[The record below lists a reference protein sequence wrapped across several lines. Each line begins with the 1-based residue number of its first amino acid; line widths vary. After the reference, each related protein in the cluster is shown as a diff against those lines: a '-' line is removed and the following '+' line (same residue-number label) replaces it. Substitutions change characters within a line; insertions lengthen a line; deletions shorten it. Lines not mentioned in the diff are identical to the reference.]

1 MGGTRQA
8 SWSQM
13 GVRVKRSQS
22 LASGSWL
29 LLLEVRGREGSQFIM
44 QDLARLAV
52 LAAGKQLVQV
62 ESHEWA

>member
-1 MGGTRQA
+1 MGGPRQA

-13 GVRVKRSQS
+13 GVTVKRSQS
-22 LASGSWL
+22 LASGSSL

-62 ESHEWA
+62 KGYEWA